1 MKRMK
6 PSFRSRLDPEKARER
21 LNVLNISQRELSR
34 LIGRSPN
41 FVSDLFTGRRCASG
55 ETRRRLMEAVGVA
68 RFEDLFILEE
78 TDD

>member
-1 MKRMK
+1 MKRRK
-6 PSFRSRLDPEKARER
+6 LSFRARLDPDKGRER

-41 FVSDLFTGRRCASG
+41 FVSDLFTGRRCAAG
-55 ETRRRLMEAVGVA
+55 ETRRRLMEVLQVN